1 MLNPRTQLGKQ
12 PHGLLALATGA
23 VTQPGDFEE
32 AIEVVDSGHEF
43 GDRVV
48 VVLGAAK
55 WDEFVV
61 LCQYQYKCA
70 LAVVLIHLL

>member
-1 MLNPRTQLGKQ
+1 
-12 PHGLLALATGA
+12 

-55 WDEFVV
+55 RDEFIV
-61 LCQYQYKCA
+61 LFQYQ
-70 LAVVLIHLL
+70 